1 MKRTMKWAIAALVL
15 ALLVA
20 GAMRSIGARKAEQA
34 RLAAAGSA
42 SETVVE
48 LAPGD
53 VVRVARRELAET
65 LPVSGTLRAV
75 DSAQVKARVA
85 GELTGL
91 SVREGDTVAA
101 GQVIARIDPIEFRSR
116 LRQAQEQ
123 ADSARSQAEVAQRTF
138 DNNKALVAQGFISK
152 NALETSQ
159 SNLDAALST
168 HRAALAAV
176 EMTRKSLDDT
186 VLKSPIAGQV
196 SQRLAQSGERVGIDT
211 KIIEVVDLSRI
222 EVEAALAAADS
233 VAVRVGQRA
242 TLQIEGGGVADP
254 KSGERTVGASVV
266 RVNPSAQA
274 GSRSVLVYLR
284 LDRSTGFRQGL
295 FAQGTIDVGR
305 TDTLALPLTAVRTDK
320 PAPYVQMVVDGRIE
334 HRAVEPGLRGT
345 ADGQALVAVRG
356 LDEGAVVV
364 AGSLGPLRQGTAVRL
379 APTSAPAAATVAAPS
394 PTAAAAPSARSAP

>member
-1 MKRTMKWAIAALVL
+1 MKRTMKWAIAVLVL
-15 ALLVA
+15 VLIAGGALRA
-20 GAMRSIGARKAEQA
+20 IGARKAQQA
-34 RLAAAGSA
+34 KLAAGTGTAA
-42 SETVVE
+42 ETVVE
-48 LAPGD
+48 LSATD
-53 VVRVARRELAET
+53 VVRVARRELTET

-85 GELTGL
+85 GELIGL
-91 SVREGDTVAA
+91 TVREGDTVSA
-101 GQVIARIDPIEFRSR
+101 GQVIARNDPVEYQSR
-116 LRQAQEQ
+116 MRQAQEQ
-123 ADSARSQAEVAQRTF
+123 ADSARAQAEVAQRTF
-138 DNNKALVAQGFISK
+138 DNNKALVDQGFISRT
-152 NALETSQ
+152 ALETSQ
-159 SNLDAALST
+159 SNLNAALST

-196 SQRLAQSGERVGIDT
+196 AQRLAQSGERVAIDA

-222 EVEAALAAADS
+222 EVEATLAAADS

-242 TLQIEGGGVADP
+242 TLQIEGGGGVDP

-305 TDTLALPLTAVRTDK
+305 TETLALPLTAVRTDK
-320 PAPYVQMVVDGRIE
+320 PAPYVQVVIDGRIA
-334 HRAVEPGLRGT
+334 HRPVETGLRGQL
-345 ADGQALVAVRG
+345 DGQTMVAVRG
-356 LDEGAVVV
+356 IEEGAVVV

-379 APTSAPAAATVAAPS
+379 TPV
-394 PTAAAAPSARSAP
+394 TAAAAPAAAAARSAP

>member
-1 MKRTMKWAIAALVL
+1 MKRTMKWAIAVLVL
-15 ALLVA
+15 VLIAA
-20 GAMRSIGARKAEQA
+20 GALRAIGARKAQQA
-34 RLAAAGSA
+34 KLAAGTGSA
-42 SETVVE
+42 ATETVVE
-48 LAPGD
+48 LSATD

-85 GELTGL
+85 GELIGL
-91 SVREGDTVAA
+91 TVREGDTVAA
-101 GQVIARIDPIEFRSR
+101 GQVIARIDPVEYQSR
-116 LRQAQEQ
+116 MRQAQEQ
-123 ADSARSQAEVAQRTF
+123 ADSSRAQAEVAQRTF
-138 DNNKALVAQGFISK
+138 DNNKALVEQGFISRT
-152 NALETSQ
+152 ALETSQ
-159 SNLDAALST
+159 SNLNSALST

-196 SQRLAQSGERVGIDT
+196 AQRLAQSGERVAIDA

-222 EVEAALAAADS
+222 EVEATLAAADS

-305 TDTLALPLTAVRTDK
+305 TETLALPLTAVRTDK
-320 PAPYVQMVVDGRIE
+320 PAPYVQVVIDGRIA
-334 HRAVEPGLRGT
+334 HRPVETGLRGQL
-345 ADGQALVAVRG
+345 DGQTMVAVRG
-356 LDEGAVVV
+356 IEEGAVVV

-379 APTSAPAAATVAAPS
+379 TPVS
-394 PTAAAAPSARSAP
+394 AAAAPAPAASARSAP